1 MIVKCVENA
10 ANERRRF
17 QPMAKGIS
25 VKIEEKAPIREPH
38 LARHTKAQ
46 MHYRKYRKEKITAGI
61 LIFGVPPGEPISM
74 PVPCEKTFV
83 T

>member
-1 MIVKCVENA
+1 MNKLSVPEELKDLSGAKLKEAMI
-10 ANERRRF
+10 
-17 QPMAKGIS
+17 
-25 VKIEEKAPIREPH
+25 
-38 LARHTKAQ
+38 
-46 MHYRKYRKEKITAGI
+46 KYRKEKIMAGI

>member
-1 MIVKCVENA
+1 MVLPTVASMIVKCVENA

-46 MHYRKYRKEKITAGI
+46 MHDRKYRTNSQ
-61 LIFGVPPGEPISM
+61 LVYLF
-74 PVPCEKTFV
+74 
-83 T
+83 